1 MNDFDPTRRY
11 DLSRMTEAEK
21 AIYNAILE
29 VEKLPADERL
39 TEAVLLLSQAKHA
52 VGSFVDFPFVDEP

>member
-1 MNDFDPTRRY
+1 MNNFDPTRRN

-39 TEAVLLLSQAKHA
+39 TEAVILLAKAKIA
-52 VGSFVDFPFVDEP
+52 VGAYVDIPIVNKP